1 MKGGKVSMG
10 YKIFISYKYADNDV
24 KHISD
29 EQYNTD
35 TVRTYVDKL
44 EEYLKDSSEHIYK
57 GESDGEDLST
67 LTENTIWEKLKDR
80 IYDSSLTIVMI
91 SKNMKESFMDDK
103 DQWIPW
109 EISYS
114 LKEVSRKNSSGTPV
128 TSKTNAMLAIV
139 VPDKNNSYS
148 YYTYKNTCCT
158 TGCRTLKTDT
168 LFNILKKNMFN
179 IKDADTKN
187 CTTGSKIYYGDSSY
201 IPSVC
206 WNDFIADIDTY
217 IDKAYELQNNIDD
230 YTINKEI

>member
-1 MKGGKVSMG
+1 MG
-10 YKIFISYKYADNDV
+10 HKIFISYKYADDDV
-24 KHISD
+24 QHISD
-29 EQYNTD
+29 EWYKID

-67 LTENTIWEKLKDR
+67 LTDETIWEKLKDR
-80 IYDSSLTIVMI
+80 IYDSSLTIVI
-91 SKNMKESFMDDK
+91 VSPNMKEGFTADK

-109 EISYS
+109 EVSYS

-139 VPDKNNSYS
+139 VPDKSNSYS

-158 TGCRTLKTDT
+158 NACRTLRTDT

-179 IKDADTKN
+179 IKDANTQD

-201 IPSVC
+201 IPSVR
-206 WNDFIADIDTY
+206 WDDFIADVDTY
-217 IDKAYELQNNIDD
+217 INKAYELQDD
-230 YTINKEI
+230 LDNYTICKEV

>member
-1 MKGGKVSMG
+1 MG
-10 YKIFISYKYADNDV
+10 HKIFISYKYADSDV
-24 KHISD
+24 QHISN
-29 EQYNTD
+29 EWYYTD

-67 LTENTIWEKLKDR
+67 LTDNTIWEKLKGR
-80 IYDSSLTIVMI
+80 IYDSSLTIVLI
-91 SKNMKESFMDDK
+91 SKGMKNSLKLDK
-103 DQWIPW
+103 NQWIPW

-114 LKEVSRKNSSGTPV
+114 LKEVSRKNSNGNSI

-139 VPDKNNSYS
+139 IPDKSNSYS

-158 TGCRTLKTDT
+158 DSCRTLQTDK

-179 IKDADTKN
+179 IKAANTKD

-206 WNDFIADIDTY
+206 WNDFITDVDTY
-217 IDKAYELQNNIDD
+217 INKAYELQDNIDN
-230 YTINKEI
+230 YTIYKEV